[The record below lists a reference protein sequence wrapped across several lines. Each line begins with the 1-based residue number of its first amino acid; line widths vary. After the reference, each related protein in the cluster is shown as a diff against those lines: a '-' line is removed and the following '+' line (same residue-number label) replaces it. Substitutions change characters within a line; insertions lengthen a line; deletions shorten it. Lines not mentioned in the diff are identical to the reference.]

1 MTTSSQVHPRFTC
14 ALAVALL
21 LASVPLLALVPAA
34 AARPIAPAAERASS
48 ASGGAAPS
56 VSVGA
61 ASFASGHAHTHTHSK
76 KPVLGLYATRALLAY
91 EAMQQNF
98 YVTGTGLYRGEPE
111 YSFLWPFSQALGA
124 AVSLSHVAGER
135 PKLAEGLHALTFGLQ
150 QYLGPAPAPGEAGSP
165 ATGPAQPGEAVGESS
180 SEPGASASSPSST
193 SGASTAS
200 AGVRSYNGNVAPPV
214 GPGGASYYDD
224 NEWVGIEL
232 ARLYELDH
240 ELAALQQAEQI
251 MEFVMSGWETT
262 GPSGQPLP
270 CAGGVPFSNAK
281 SNTSRNTVTDGPG
294 AELAVQLYKITH
306 EARYLQFAEM
316 AYGWVRQ
323 CLLEPND
330 LYADHINDNGTI
342 QRTLWS
348 YNQGSMMGAGVLLY
362 QATHDGSY
370 LYQARQTAKAALVYF
385 PYQRLSNEN
394 PFFVAVYFRN
404 LMYLDSV
411 THDPPGNLPA
421 REYVYYA
428 WLRHRLS
435 DNLFAYGNP
444 PTAELLLA
452 GRDRTDLRAAR
463 HPAQHLLLNLTGDRS
478 PVSPARRAERGAGT
492 E

>member
-1 MTTSSQVHPRFTC
+1 MFFGLTPAPSMMTPPQAHPRLLR
-14 ALAVALL
+14 AAAVALSLVCVAL
-21 LASVPLLALVPAA
+21 LASAPGA
-34 AARPIAPAAERASS
+34 AARAA
-48 ASGGAAPS
+48 
-56 VSVGA
+56 
-61 ASFASGHAHTHTHSK
+61 HKQSK
-76 KPVLGLYATRALLAY
+76 RPVLGIYATRALLAY

-98 YVTGTGLYRGEPE
+98 YVAGTGLYRGEPE

-124 AVSLSHVAGER
+124 TISLSHVTGER

-180 SEPGASASSPSST
+180 SEPGAAASSPSNT

-232 ARLYELDH
+232 ARLYALDH

-251 MEFVMSGWETT
+251 MEFVMAGWETA
-262 GPSGQPLP
+262 GPNGQPLP
-270 CAGGVPFSNAK
+270 CPGGVPFSNAK
-281 SNTSRNTVTDGPG
+281 NNTSRNTVTDGPG

-362 QATHDGSY
+362 QATHDGAY
-370 LYQARQTAKAALVYF
+370 LYQARQTAKAALAYY
-385 PYQRLSNEN
+385 PYTRLSNEN

-404 LMYLDSV
+404 LMYLDSI

-428 WLRHRLS
+428 WLRHRLG
-435 DNLFAYGNP
+435 DNLFAYGSP
-444 PTAELLLA
+444 PTAELLWQAAIVQIYALLA
-452 GRDRTDLRAAR
+452 T
-463 HPAQHLLLNLTGDRS
+463 PPSTYF
-478 PVSPARRAERGAGT
+478 
-492 E
+492 

>member
-1 MTTSSQVHPRFTC
+1 MTTSPQVPTRLIR

-21 LASVPLLALVPAA
+21 LACARLLAPVPGVAARLAASPPRVARAAASARAASPAA
-34 AARPIAPAAERASS
+34 AFS
-48 ASGGAAPS
+48 A
-56 VSVGA
+56 
-61 ASFASGHAHTHTHSK
+61 HAHTYSHSK
-76 KPVLGLYATRALLAY
+76 KPALGLYATRALLAY

-98 YVTGTGLYRGEPE
+98 YVSGTGLYRGEPE

-124 AVSLSHVAGER
+124 TVSLSHVTGER
-135 PKLAEGLHALTFGLQ
+135 PKLTEGLHALTFGLQ

-180 SEPGASASSPSST
+180 SEPGTSASSPSNT
-193 SGASTAS
+193 TGASTAT

-240 ELAALQQAEQI
+240 EPVALQQAEQI
-251 MEFVMSGWETT
+251 MEFVMAGWETT

-270 CAGGVPFSNAK
+270 CPGGVPFSNAR

-330 LYADHINDNGTI
+330 LYADHINNNGTI

-362 QATHDGSY
+362 QATHDGAY
-370 LYQARQTAKAALVYF
+370 LYQARQTAKAALAYY
-385 PYQRLSNEN
+385 PYTRLSNEN

-411 THDPPGNLPA
+411 TRDPPGNLPA

-435 DNLFAYGNP
+435 DNLFAYGTP
-444 PTAELLLA
+444 PTAELLWQ
-452 GRDRTDLRAAR
+452 AAIVQIY
-463 HPAQHLLLNLTGDRS
+463 ALLSTS
-478 PVSPARRAERGAGT
+478 PST
-492 E
+492 YF

>member
-1 MTTSSQVHPRFTC
+1 MTTSSQVHPRFIG
-14 ALAVALL
+14 ALTVALL
-21 LASVPLLALVPAA
+21 LACAPLLAFAPGA
-34 AARPIAPAAERASS
+34 AARPAASAPHGTARADSS
-48 ASGGAAPS
+48 ARR
-56 VSVGA
+56 A
-61 ASFASGHAHTHTHSK
+61 ASAHSK
-76 KPVLGLYATRALLAY
+76 KPVLSIYATRALLAY

-98 YVTGTGLYRGEPE
+98 YVSGTGLYRGEPE
-111 YSFLWPFSQALGA
+111 YSFLWPFSQALAA
-124 AVSLSHVAGER
+124 AVSLSHLTGER
-135 PKLAEGLHALTFGLQ
+135 PKLAEGLHALTFGLH

-180 SEPGASASSPSST
+180 TEPGTAASSSSST
-193 SGASTAS
+193 SGASTAN
-200 AGVRSYNGNVAPPV
+200 AGVRSFNGNVAPPV

-232 ARLYELDH
+232 ARLYALDH
-240 ELAALQQAEQI
+240 EPAVLVQAEQI
-251 MEFVMSGWETT
+251 MEFVMTGWETT

-270 CAGGVPFSNAK
+270 CPGGVPFSNATT
-281 SNTSRNTVTDGPG
+281 NTSRNTVTDGPG

-323 CLLEPND
+323 CLLEPNN

-362 QATHDGSY
+362 QATHDGAY
-370 LYQARQTAKAALVYF
+370 LYQARQTAKAALAYY
-385 PYQRLSNEN
+385 PYTRLSNEN

-435 DNLFAYGNP
+435 DNLFAYGSP
-444 PTAELLLA
+444 PTAELLWQAAIVQIYALLA
-452 GRDRTDLRAAR
+452 T
-463 HPAQHLLLNLTGDRS
+463 PPSTYF
-478 PVSPARRAERGAGT
+478 
-492 E
+492 